1 MESKEDI
8 IRKYI
13 KGIVSIESNGKVMYV
28 STKNCFARTSTL
40 EFLKERL
47 NCKEIDNIGIS
58 WDYIRI
64 SLYLQTEESEYEHVW
79 EYDGTKD
86 ELFSLCF
93 DVK

>member
-1 MESKEDI
+1 MTYKKFLEQTEKAKTEFIKRIRQYED
-8 IRKYI
+8 
-13 KGIVSIESNGKVMYV
+13 V
-28 STKNCFARTSTL
+28 TS
-40 EFLKERL
+40 
-47 NCKEIDNIGIS
+47 KEIDNIGIS

-64 SLYLQTEESEYEHVW
+64 SFYLQTEESEYEHVW

>member
-1 MESKEDI
+1 MTYKKFLEQTEKAKTEFIKRIRQYED
-8 IRKYI
+8 
-13 KGIVSIESNGKVMYV
+13 V
-28 STKNCFARTSTL
+28 TS
-40 EFLKERL
+40 
-47 NCKEIDNIGIS
+47 KEIDNIEIS

-79 EYDGTKD
+79 KYDGTKD

>member
-1 MESKEDI
+1 MTYKKFLEQTEKVKTEFIKRIRQYEDVTSK
-8 IRKYI
+8 K
-13 KGIVSIESNGKVMYV
+13 
-28 STKNCFARTSTL
+28 
-40 EFLKERL
+40 
-47 NCKEIDNIGIS
+47 IDNIGIS

>member
-1 MESKEDI
+1 MTYKKFLEQTEKAKTEFIKRIRQYED
-8 IRKYI
+8 
-13 KGIVSIESNGKVMYV
+13 V
-28 STKNCFARTSTL
+28 TS
-40 EFLKERL
+40 
-47 NCKEIDNIGIS
+47 KEIDNIGIS
-58 WDYIRI
+58 WDYIHI

>member
-1 MESKEDI
+1 MTYKKFLEQTEKAKTEFIKRIRQYED
-8 IRKYI
+8 
-13 KGIVSIESNGKVMYV
+13 V
-28 STKNCFARTSTL
+28 TS
-40 EFLKERL
+40 
-47 NCKEIDNIGIS
+47 KEIDNIGIS

-64 SLYLQTEESEYEHVW
+64 SPYLQTEESEYEHVW

>member
-1 MESKEDI
+1 MKA
-8 IRKYI
+8 K
-13 KGIVSIESNGKVMYV
+13 K
-28 STKNCFARTSTL
+28 
-40 EFLKERL
+40 
-47 NCKEIDNIGIS
+47 IDNIGIS

>member
-1 MESKEDI
+1 MTYKKFLEQTEKAKTEFIKRIRQYED
-8 IRKYI
+8 
-13 KGIVSIESNGKVMYV
+13 V
-28 STKNCFARTSTL
+28 TS
-40 EFLKERL
+40 
-47 NCKEIDNIGIS
+47 KEIDNIEIS

-86 ELFSLCF
+86 ELFSLYF